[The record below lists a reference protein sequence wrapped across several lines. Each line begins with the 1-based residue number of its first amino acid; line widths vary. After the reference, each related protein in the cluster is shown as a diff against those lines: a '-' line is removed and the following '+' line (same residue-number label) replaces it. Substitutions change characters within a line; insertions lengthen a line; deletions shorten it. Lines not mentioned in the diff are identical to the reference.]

1 MIASWRAELFV
12 LRRSRAVWALVAVAP
27 LMVLVQTYLFGFAIY
42 LGLTPA
48 TEQLFGSPAENLPA
62 LLPSQFVIEAVGD
75 LIQTAPFIVLGAYVA
90 GADWSRGTLR
100 TSLLQGQSRA
110 RGFGGQVLAI
120 MTACAISVLL
130 SFVLA
135 GLASLAI
142 RGYVGGPA
150 AAAAGPFPSLGVVG
164 EAVGAGLLVGFAYGA
179 LGIALGTLCR
189 SAAGGIAAALAWA
202 AFADGFL
209 YDLSTDTGPLFTHL
223 YDVMPGASLITLI
236 SMFGSSGGGAS
247 SATYQPVPPWAAAT
261 ILAAYTLAFGGLAL
275 VLLLRRDVT
284 GPARPRLFRRLIAR
298 SARIRSRTRAKPA
311 RAGFVLAGGGI
322 GASLRS
328 ELLVMSRWPAM
339 WGLVLV
345 LPVSTLLGVY
355 VEQLV
360 LYLNA
365 GTGAVTLASPIEVLP
380 LILPGKYIATVLSTI
395 ASGIYIPLPGTA
407 LFFLIG
413 ALAAG
418 SDWADGTLR
427 TSLLQGPA
435 RARTALGQALAVA
448 VMAAASVLLTFAVA
462 GLFSMA
468 TAVGVTGS
476 VSPPVSPLPTPG
488 QLAGA
493 IGLGLLVSTT
503 WAALGWTA
511 GTLLRSATAA
521 FAVIVLWAT
530 IVQLQL
536 DQVATE
542 FVRPLRALYDLLPD
556 AATNTL
562 TGLFGFPSVDG
573 TGLALGKVAPL
584 LAFLTLAAYALAGL
598 ALPVAVTLRRDVT

>member
-27 LMVLVQTYLFGFAIY
+27 LMVAVQTYLFGFALY
-42 LGLTPA
+42 LGLNPA
-48 TEQLFGSPAENLPA
+48 TEPLFGSPAQNLPA
-62 LLPSQFVIEAVGD
+62 LLPSQFVIQAVGD

-110 RGFGGQVLAI
+110 RSFGGQVLAV
-120 MTACAISVLL
+120 MTACALSVLL

-142 RGYVGGPA
+142 GGYVGGPA
-150 AAAAGPFPSLGVVG
+150 AAAAGPFPSIGVVG

-223 YDVMPGASLITLI
+223 YDALPGASLITLI

-247 SATYQPVPPWAAAT
+247 SATYQPVPPWAAAA
-261 ILAAYTLAFGGLAL
+261 ILSAYTAAFLGLAL

-284 GPARPRLFRRLIAR
+284 DTARPRLFRRLA
-298 SARIRSRTRAKPA
+298 RTRARA
-311 RAGFVLAGGGI
+311 RPRPGRARFVLAGGGI

-339 WGLVLV
+339 WALVLV
-345 LPVSTLLGVY
+345 LPVFTLLGSY

-365 GTGAVTLASPIEVLP
+365 GAGAVTLASPVEVLP
-380 LILPGKYIATVLSTI
+380 LILPGKYLATVLSTI
-395 ASGIYIPLPGTA
+395 ASGIYLPLPGTA

-413 ALAAG
+413 ALPAG
-418 SDWADGTLR
+418 SDWAGGTLR

-435 RARTALGQALAVA
+435 RGRTALGQALAVA
-448 VMAAASVLLTFAVA
+448 VAAAASVLLTFAVA

-468 TAVGVTGS
+468 AAVAVTGS
-476 VSPPVSPLPTPG
+476 VSPPASPLPTPA
-488 QLAGA
+488 QLAGG

-503 WAALGWTA
+503 WTVLGWTA

-521 FAVIVLWAT
+521 FAVIVLWAS

-542 FVRPLRALYDLLPD
+542 FARPLRAAYDLLPD
-556 AATNTL
+556 AATNTV

-573 TGLALGKVAPL
+573 SGLALGTVAPL
-584 LAFLTLAAYALAGL
+584 VAFLTLAAYALAGL

>member
-12 LRRSRAVWALVAVAP
+12 LRKSRAVWVLVLVAP
-27 LMVLVQTYLFGFAIY
+27 LMVLVQTYLFGFALY

-48 TEQLFGSPAENLPA
+48 TEQVFGSAGENLPA
-62 LLPSQFVIEAVGD
+62 LLPSQFVIEAIGD

-110 RGFGGQVLAI
+110 RCFGGQVLAV

-150 AAAAGPFPSLGVVG
+150 AAAAGPFPPVGVDG
-164 EAVGAGLLVGFAYGA
+164 EAIGAGLLIGFAYGA

-202 AFADGFL
+202 VLVDGFL

-223 YDVMPGASLITLI
+223 YDALPGASLITLI

-247 SATYQPVPPWAAAT
+247 SATYQPVPPWAAAAV
-261 ILAAYTLAFGGLAL
+261 LAAYTVAFLGLAL
-275 VLLLRRDVT
+275 VLLLRRDIT
-284 GPARPRLFRRLIAR
+284 AAARPRRWFGWFRRFRRRARRPARPRPVFTGSGL
-298 SARIRSRTRAKPA
+298 
-311 RAGFVLAGGGI
+311 LA
-322 GASLRS
+322 SMRS
-328 ELLVMSRWPAM
+328 ELGVMSRWPAM
-339 WGLVLV
+339 WALVLI
-345 LPVSTLLGVY
+345 LPVFTLLGNY
-355 VEQLV
+355 VEPFV

-365 GTGAVTLASPIEVLP
+365 GSGAITLASPAQVLP
-380 LILPGKYIATVLSTI
+380 GILPGQFVPAVLSSIGT
-395 ASGIYIPLPGTA
+395 GLYLPLPGTA

-418 SDWADGTLR
+418 RDWAGGTLR

-435 RARTALGQALAVA
+435 RARTSAGQALAVLI
-448 VMAAASVLLTFAVA
+448 AAAVSVLLTFAAA
-462 GLFSMA
+462 GLFSML
-468 TAVGVTGS
+468 TAAGVDGS
-476 VSPPVSPLPTPG
+476 VSPAASPLPTAAR
-488 QLAGA
+488 LAAG
-493 IGLGLLVSTT
+493 IGLGLLVAAT
-503 WAALGWTA
+503 WSAVGWTA

-536 DQVATE
+536 DQDAIE
-542 FVRPLRALYDLLPD
+542 FVRPLRAVYDLLPD

-562 TGLFGFPSVDG
+562 TGLFGFPGIYGAPSFC
-573 TGLALGKVAPL
+573 KVAPL
-584 LAFLTLAAYALAGL
+584 LAFLTLTAYTLACL
-598 ALPVAVTLRRDVT
+598 TLPVAVTLRRDVT

>member
-1 MIASWRAELFV
+1 MLAAWRAELFV
-12 LRRSRAVWALVAVAP
+12 LRKSRAVWALVAVAP
-27 LMVLVQTYLFGFAIY
+27 LMVLVQTYLFGFALY

-48 TEQLFGSPAENLPA
+48 TEQLFGSPAQNLPA
-62 LLPSQFVIEAVGD
+62 LLPSQFVIQAVGD
-75 LIQTAPFIVLGAYVA
+75 LIETAPFIVLGAFVA
-90 GADWSRGTLR
+90 GGDWGRGTLR

-110 RGFGGQVLAI
+110 RCFGGQVLAV

-130 SFVLA
+130 GFLLA

-150 AAAAGPFPSLGVVG
+150 AAAAGPFPPASVTV
-164 EAVGAGLLVGFAYGA
+164 EAIGAGLLIGFAYGA

-189 SAAGGIAAALAWA
+189 SAAGGIAAALAWSA
-202 AFADGFL
+202 IADGFL

-236 SMFGSSGGGAS
+236 SMFGSAGGGAS
-247 SATYQPVPPWAAAT
+247 SATYQPVPPWAAAA
-261 ILAAYTLAFGGLAL
+261 ILAAYTVAFGGFAL
-275 VLLLRRDVT
+275 ILLLRRDIA
-284 GPARPRLFRRLIAR
+284 GAACPRRFRLWSRWARYRPG
-298 SARIRSRTRAKPA
+298 RTRPVFT
-311 RAGFVLAGGGI
+311 GSGLLA
-322 GASLRS
+322 SMRS
-328 ELLVMSRWPAM
+328 ELGVMSRWPAM
-339 WGLVLV
+339 WALVLV
-345 LPVSTLLGVY
+345 LPLFTLLGSY

-365 GTGAVTLASPIEVLP
+365 GAGAVTLASPVEVLP
-380 LILPGKYIATVLSTI
+380 GLLPGQFVQTVLSTI
-395 ASGIYIPLPGTA
+395 GSGIYLPVPGTA

-418 SDWADGTLR
+418 SDWASGTLR

-435 RARTALGQALAVA
+435 RARTALGQALAVVVLAA
-448 VMAAASVLLTFAVA
+448 VSVLLTFAVA
-462 GLFSMA
+462 GLFSML
-468 TAVGVTGS
+468 TAAGVDGS
-476 VSPPVSPLPTPG
+476 VSPATSPLPSPAR
-488 QLAGA
+488 LAAG

-542 FVRPLRALYDLLPD
+542 LASPLRAVYDLLPD

-562 TGLFGFPSVDG
+562 TGLFGFPGVEG
-573 TGLALGKVAPL
+573 GPAVGKVAPL
-584 LAFLTLAAYALAGL
+584 LAVLTLATYALACL
-598 ALPVAVTLRRDVT
+598 AVPVAVTRRRDVT